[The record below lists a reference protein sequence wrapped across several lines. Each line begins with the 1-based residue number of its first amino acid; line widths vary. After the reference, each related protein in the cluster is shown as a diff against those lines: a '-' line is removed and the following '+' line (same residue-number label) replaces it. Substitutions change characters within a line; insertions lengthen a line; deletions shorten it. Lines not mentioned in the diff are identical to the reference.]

1 MTLYTLLYINIV
13 LQMDKVGRGH
23 RMRFETMEQAVPTNS
38 HLQEYPTAEKPHN
51 NILVLHV
58 GY

>member
-1 MTLYTLLYINIV
+1 M